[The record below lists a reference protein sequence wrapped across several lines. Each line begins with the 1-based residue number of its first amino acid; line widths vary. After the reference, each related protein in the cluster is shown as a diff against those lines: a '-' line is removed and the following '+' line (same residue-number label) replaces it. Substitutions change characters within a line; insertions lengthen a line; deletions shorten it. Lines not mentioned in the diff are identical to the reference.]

1 MSGFTNYHIFV
12 FTVEYIPVQ
21 FSVPFQEEGRKRKIT
36 KKKVKEKK
44 TTTPRSSPVLG
55 PKCSLPCI
63 NSMALPQG
71 DTSIYCDRDC
81 IELEPG
87 WSLPN
92 RCTVLMRDREGAQVW
107 PGKEI
112 CLFLY
117 HLTSVLHSPPSMA
130 IDDRVNCKGFFHLDY
145 PTSHTAQLWHDSTPN
160 QAELIN
166 KQQILYLYQVYEQ
179 TNHESWSFST

>member
-87 WSLPN
+87 
-92 RCTVLMRDREGAQVW
+92 
-107 PGKEI
+107 
-112 CLFLY
+112 
-117 HLTSVLHSPPSMA
+117 
-130 IDDRVNCKGFFHLDY
+130 
-145 PTSHTAQLWHDSTPN
+145 
-160 QAELIN
+160 
-166 KQQILYLYQVYEQ
+166 
-179 TNHESWSFST
+179 